1 MHCKDHPEI
10 CFRWTDP
17 GDLLLIP
24 ECNTELNVVILIG
37 LLHRRLHMKRD
48 EIQVFLWGKSIYL
61 STGTIS
67 NRSLDFLLLFE
78 QFHKENSSKLKVLFD
93 RQKCVILHVD
103 GTFRSG
109 GKVVYVLQNDSFEI
123 IVDASLIPS
132 EAEEYVTPILQDF
145 KKIYGQPDVVV
156 RDMAK
161 GPALSISTVFP
172 KSLQQVCQ
180 VHFIRSLEKN
190 LIMDLHKTLK
200 ELIVKHKF
208 TSALKE
214 LREVNEDK
222 SDDVIKNLQ
231 RRWAHIAAD
240 YLLHPLKKRVK
251 WISCPISYYVQYCR
265 VKEVAVFV
273 RRIIRCNASHNLIC
287 SEVMELDKCL
297 KSILEDPE
305 ITRSSY
311 RLQRT
316 MNWLDDLR
324 NHLRVTRENH
334 LKDVP
339 PEEASLEDCKKNIK
353 NKLAE
358 ISQEGKELGGKYEKI
373 AVKINNGFEQHWD
386 ELFVP
391 DPIVDGKKISFR
403 RHNNGLESSH
413 RRIRKAI
420 RERTGRGETNR
431 EMEQFG
437 DLIAILSN
445 LWNKTYQKEI
455 LSDVNDLAVSLSPFV
470 NDLPELRKKYHE
482 LRKGAEIPIPDYK
495 RMDVLQEFVETL
507 ESSKM
512 HDELRSILENILSV
526 ENI

>member
-1 MHCKDHPEI
+1 MHCKDHPQI
-10 CFRWTDP
+10 CFHWCNPADV
-17 GDLLLIP
+17 LLIP
-24 ECNTELNVVILIG
+24 GCNTDLNVVILLG
-37 LLHRRLHMKRD
+37 LLKWRLGMKRD
-48 EIQVFLWGKSIYL
+48 EIQVFLWGKGIYL
-61 STGTIS
+61 STGVIS
-67 NRSLDFLLLFE
+67 NRSLDFLLLFK
-78 QFHKENSSKLKVLFD
+78 QFHKGKTGKLKVLFD
-93 RQKCVILHVD
+93 RQKGVILHVD

-109 GKVVYVLQNDSFEI
+109 GYVVYVLQDDSSEI
-123 IVDASLIPS
+123 IVDSSLITS

-145 KKIYGQPDVVV
+145 KKIYDPPIVIV

-172 KSLQQVCQ
+172 RSFQQICQ
-180 VHFIRSLEKN
+180 VHFIRALEKN

-200 ELIVKHKF
+200 GLIVKHKF
-208 TSALKE
+208 TSDLKAL
-214 LREVNEDK
+214 RVVNEDK

-231 RRWAHIAAD
+231 RRWAHITVD

-265 VKEVAVFV
+265 VKEVSVFV

-287 SEVMELDKCL
+287 SEVMELDKYL
-297 KSILEDPE
+297 KSILEDSE

-311 RLQRT
+311 CLKRT

-339 PEEASLEDCKKNIK
+339 PEEAPLEDCKKNIK

-373 AVKINNGFEQHWD
+373 AVKINNGFEKHWD

-391 DPIVDGKKISFR
+391 DPIVDGEKISFR

-470 NDLPELRKKYHE
+470 NDLPELRKEY
-482 LRKGAEIPIPDYK
+482 RRVRAGSEIPIADDK
-495 RMDVLQEFVETL
+495 RMYVLQEFVGLL
-507 ESSKM
+507 ESDKS
-512 HDELRSILENILSV
+512 HDELVPLLENILSV
-526 ENI
+526 DNI

>member
-1 MHCKDHPEI
+1 VAPVT
-10 CFRWTDP
+10 F
-17 GDLLLIP
+17 
-24 ECNTELNVVILIG
+24 
-37 LLHRRLHMKRD
+37 
-48 EIQVFLWGKSIYL
+48 Q
-61 STGTIS
+61 
-67 NRSLDFLLLFE
+67 NRSLDFLLLFK
-78 QFHKENSSKLKVLFD
+78 QFHKENSGKLKVLFY

-109 GKVVYVLQNDSFEI
+109 GKVVYVLQDDSFEI

-145 KKIYGQPDVVV
+145 KKTYGQPDVVV

-180 VHFIRSLEKN
+180 VHFIILEKN

-208 TSALKE
+208 TSALKG

-222 SDDVIKNLQ
+222 SDDVIKKLQ

-297 KSILEDPE
+297 KSILEDSE

-339 PEEASLEDCKKNIK
+339 PEEVSLEDCKKNIK

-358 ISQEGKELGGKYEKI
+358 ILQEVEDHK
-373 AVKINNGFEQHWD
+373 
-386 ELFVP
+386 
-391 DPIVDGKKISFR
+391 IVDIIGMILAGIDGEIAPIDEILTLLQRENPYVRNQAISILQDYGNAIKYYIVKYLIGEDRDLRIFAINVLGDVAFPESR
-403 RHNNGLESSH
+403 DMLVELLEDEQDVNVAMTAVDYLGEIGLE
-413 RRIRKAI
+413 
-420 RERTGRGETNR
+420 E
-431 EMEQFG
+431 
-437 DLIAILSN
+437 DLL
-445 LWNKTYQKEI
+445 L
-455 LSDVNDLAVSLSPFV
+455 
-470 NDLPELRKKYHE
+470 
-482 LRKGAEIPIPDYK
+482 
-495 RMDVLQEFVETL
+495 L
-507 ESSKM
+507 ESLKERFPNEFYVSFAV
-512 HDELRSILENILSV
+512 DSSV
-526 ENI
+526 NAIKG